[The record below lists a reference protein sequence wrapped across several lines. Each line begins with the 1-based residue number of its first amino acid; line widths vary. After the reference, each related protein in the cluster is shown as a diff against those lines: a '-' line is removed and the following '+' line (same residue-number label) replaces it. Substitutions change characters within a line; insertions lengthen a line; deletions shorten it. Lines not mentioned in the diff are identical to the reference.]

1 MRWIAPLLLAACAAT
16 PDAPSR
22 PSTPGAPRAA
32 TATVRAPLEGRP
44 YDLMVPG
51 PAADPR
57 PLVVVLHGYS
67 SNGLRQAEYLHLPE
81 LVREKRFYLA
91 MPGGSRDPKGYR
103 FWNAT
108 DACCN
113 FWQAPVDDV
122 RYLRAV
128 IDDAMARYPI
138 DPKRVFV
145 VGHSNGGFMAHRVA
159 CELSL
164 RVAAVVSLAGPMVKD
179 ASRCVPVAPVSV
191 LHIQGDADESIH
203 VGGGVI
209 GEGAPPYPGTRDT
222 VQTWAR
228 KNGCGLRTASAG
240 PNLDLDA
247 SPKAPGAETVRERFD
262 DCPASG
268 AVELWTMHGSTHE
281 PEVAG
286 DFARALWAFLE
297 AHPKP

>member
-1 MRWIAPLLLAACAAT
+1 
-16 PDAPSR
+16 
-22 PSTPGAPRAA
+22 
-32 TATVRAPLEGRP
+32 
-44 YDLMVPG
+44 MVPG
-51 PAADPR
+51 PPR
-57 PLVVVLHGYS
+57 RGEPERAPLVVVLHGYS

-81 LVREKRFYLA
+81 LVREKGFYLA
-91 MPGGSRDPKGYR
+91 MPGGSRDPKGYH

-122 RYLRAV
+122 AYLRAL
-128 IDDAMARYPI
+128 IEDAMVRYPI

-179 ASRCVPVAPVSV
+179 ATRCVPVAQVSV

-203 VGGGVI
+203 VNGGVI

-228 KNGCGLRTASAG
+228 KNGCSLRTTSAG
-240 PNLDLDA
+240 PALDLDA
-247 SPKAPGAETVRERFD
+247 SPKAPGAETVRERFA
-262 DCPASG
+262 DCPQSG
-268 AVELWTMHGSTHE
+268 AVELWMMHGSTHE
-281 PEVAG
+281 PEVSG